1 MDPGSSTWSKTAKG
15 LPTDST
21 ILKTNTS
28 IQLLDGTPAD
38 IGAGIYNHHVV
49 FFDTSKTSPIV
60 TSCGN
65 ASTLQ
70 KATSPPKSIPMT
82 IFGGTVGLKYQSTL
96 THLLIQHRAKTNRT
110 CSLLTGPGHS
120 IAVSGPLKLTR
131 YFAPLL
137 FWLLL
142 LLQANKSSRWWSWA
156 RSSTTRTRA
165 SSSTLSRT

>member
-1 MDPGSSTWSKTAKG
+1 MDPGSSTWSKIAKG

-49 FFDTSKTSPIV
+49 FFDTSKTSPVV

-70 KATSPPKSIPMT
+70 KATSPKSISMT
-82 IFGGTVGLKYQSTL
+82 IFGGTVGLKCHSKSIYI
-96 THLLIQHRAKTNRT
+96 LIQHRAKTSRT
-110 CSLLTGPGHS
+110 CSLPTALGHS
-120 IAVSGPLKLTR
+120 IAVSGSPKPIR

-137 FWLLL
+137 
-142 LLQANKSSRWWSWA
+142 SD
-156 RSSTTRTRA
+156 
-165 SSSTLSRT
+165 

>member
-1 MDPGSSTWSKTAKG
+1 MRMDPGSSTWSKIATG

-65 ASTLQ
+65 ATTGQKST
-70 KATSPPKSIPMT
+70 SPKSIPMT
-82 IFGGTVGLKYQSTL
+82 IFGGTVCLHCHRGQVLA
-96 THLLIQHRAKTNRT
+96 LILHRARINPT
-110 CSLLTGPGHS
+110 CFSAGPMAYLT
-120 IAVSGPLKLTR
+120 AVFGCPKLTR
-131 YFAPLL
+131 
-137 FWLLL
+137 
-142 LLQANKSSRWWSWA
+142 
-156 RSSTTRTRA
+156 
-165 SSSTLSRT
+165 